1 MWIIFIIVI
10 AIIIFAFKSG
20 SSGRANLN
28 DDTASLFSYFKKIR
42 NHYYNGVRNCS
53 IIIGSPVIKID
64 GTSVLSDYLVIY
76 VLEEDDSN
84 VGHAK
89 ALGMQTK
96 FRDKKF

>member
-1 MWIIFIIVI
+1 MAVVEEQISMTIQRHCFPILKRLEITTI
-10 AIIIFAFKSG
+10 
-20 SSGRANLN
+20 
-28 DDTASLFSYFKKIR
+28 
-42 NHYYNGVRNCS
+42 YNGVRNCS

-64 GTSVLSDYLVIY
+64 GISVLSDYLVIY

-96 FRDKKF
+96 FRDRKF